1 MSVNS
6 AGYAPK
12 TGVAGE
18 GFSQGRH
25 GTCELGAVT
34 WGSAWRN
41 VGTGPAGGCL
51 ARPTSSAAMSGVTGT
66 AGLSGS
72 AWPGRPGAPEL
83 RANLGVRSQQT
94 VAGAAGTQLDRRW
107 VVLEK
112 RDE

>member
-1 MSVNS
+1 M
-6 AGYAPK
+6 
-12 TGVAGE
+12 
-18 GFSQGRH
+18 GFGLEECGDRP
-25 GTCELGAVT
+25 C
-34 WGSAWRN
+34 WGC
-41 VGTGPAGGCL
+41 P
-51 ARPTSSAAMSGVTGT
+51 ARPTSSAAMSGVTRT

-107 VVLEK
+107 VVSEK